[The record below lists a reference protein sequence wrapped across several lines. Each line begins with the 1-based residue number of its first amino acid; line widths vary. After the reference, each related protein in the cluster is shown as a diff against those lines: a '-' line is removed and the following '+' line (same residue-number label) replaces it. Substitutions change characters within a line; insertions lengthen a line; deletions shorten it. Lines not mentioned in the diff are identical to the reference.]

1 MELFKGPS
9 LFRNASIMAII
20 AGAIAAGLDVALD
33 LFDGI
38 MTIAGSVILFVGIIL
53 LISGQVWSS
62 AAQAKEVKFLSYFI
76 IIGSIITM
84 VSAVVG
90 IVGGFGMVPLL
101 IGGAVMILLGFLMW
115 PCICC
120 QSEKTNKSKVVGV
133 AASHGSITITEISQ
147 ISGLSS
153 DVVRTIL
160 YDAIGKR
167 EISGRMDGDTF
178 KRSTP
183 GAPTA
188 VTHSTTT
195 EREIV
200 KVLVICPYCGA
211 KTEQGL
217 TKCQNCKA
225 DL

>member
-1 MELFKGPS
+1 MELFKGSS
-9 LFRNASIMAII
+9 LFRTASIIAII
-20 AGAIAAGLDVALD
+20 AGAIAAGLDYALD
-33 LFDGI
+33 LYDGVL
-38 MTIAGSVILFVGIIL
+38 TITGLVVLFLGVIL
-53 LISGQVWSS
+53 LISAQVWSS
-62 AAQAKEVKFLSYFI
+62 AAQAKEVRFLSYFI
-76 IIGSIITM
+76 IAGSFAIIAG
-84 VSAVVG
+84 VAAVAATEE
-90 IVGGFGMVPLL
+90 FGLGM
-101 IGGAVMILLGFLMW
+101 ISIAGAVLIFIGFLMW

-120 QSEKTNKSKVVGV
+120 QSEKANRSKVIGV

-147 ISGLSS
+147 ITGLSS

-200 KVLVICPYCGA
+200 
-211 KTEQGL
+211 
-217 TKCQNCKA
+217 
-225 DL
+225 